1 MFNMIRLIQNEN
13 MKIYRRISTWIMI
26 GLLLLSVLGV
36 GLIVNNLSDDINN
49 ENWKENLILTN
60 EEFNEYLAD
69 ENILDSVKQE
79 FEKEIQLNN
88 YRIENNI
95 QPVENKSLWGFME
108 GSDSLI
114 SLITLFA
121 VIIGAG
127 IVANEFSWGSIKLLL
142 IRPVNRSK
150 ILLSKYLATLI
161 FVLLLLVLLFVSSF
175 LTGGILF
182 GFDGTTQ
189 PHLSYQ
195 DGNVVESSMVLNILS
210 IYSYGIIDLLLIVSF
225 AFMISTV
232 FRNSSLSIG
241 IAIFLMFT
249 GSNIVLLL
257 SGYDWVKYILFA
269 NMNLRQYVD
278 GIPVVEGMTMSFSI
292 LMLVIYFVVFNLIS
306 WIVFNKRDVSA

>member
-1 MFNMIRLIQNEN
+1 M
-13 MKIYRRISTWIMI
+13 
-26 GLLLLSVLGV
+26 
-36 GLIVNNLSDDINN
+36 
-49 ENWKENLILTN
+49 
-60 EEFNEYLAD
+60 
-69 ENILDSVKQE
+69 
-79 FEKEIQLNN
+79 
-88 YRIENNI
+88 
-95 QPVENKSLWGFME
+95 
-108 GSDSLI
+108 
-114 SLITLFA
+114 
-121 VIIGAG
+121 
-127 IVANEFSWGSIKLLL
+127 
-142 IRPVNRSK
+142 
-150 ILLSKYLATLI
+150 
-161 FVLLLLVLLFVSSF
+161 LVLLFVSSF